1 MFEINKKDL
10 LDKIEKVYQCEKE
23 RPIKNQTINLSL
35 SFRELRYV
43 RWWIRTA
50 YANDKFLDEDLD
62 LK

>member
-1 MFEINKKDL
+1 MDKKDL
-10 LDKIEKVYQCEKE
+10 LNKIEELYQYEKK
-23 RPIKNQTINLSL
+23 RLVKNKTIKLSL